1 MKRRSTR
8 RSKRSRTPLTT
19 EWPGRSSSL
28 FSDSQASTSR
38 TLSSEDYGA
47 ALPKPN
53 SSLSPTTPW
62 HLNFVRFGT
71 HEFVV
76 SFGPLVVSMMP
87 SEDGDCSL
95 TAWTKTSFEKPTH
108 SDLSPQLSP
117 LQTKEYVYSMVKD
130 IMSSPRFTT
139 RSFVKSMKRKYP
151 GPFGT

>member
-8 RSKRSRTPLTT
+8 RLKRSRTPLTM
-19 EWPGRSSSL
+19 EWPGRNSSSS
-28 FSDSQASTSR
+28 SDSRESISKTSNY
-38 TLSSEDYGA
+38 EDYGA
-47 ALPKPN
+47 ELPKPN
-53 SSLSPTTPW
+53 SSLNHTTPW

-117 LQTKEYVYSMVKD
+117 LQIKEYVYSMVKD

-139 RSFVKSMKRKYP
+139 RSFVKSMKKKYP